1 MQTIS
6 ELFKTAKTHDQFE
19 IDESWGQG
27 RSVFG
32 GISAAMVL
40 EKLED
45 EFHLNEKDLR
55 SINVS
60 FCGAVTVNEPCIIQ
74 CQMLSEGR
82 SVMHIQG
89 QLIQD
94 GHVKTHVMACYALS
108 RESSVAVNAER
119 ITPVKSFKES
129 RLMPFIAGL
138 TPNFVQHVDM
148 AHCSNTFPFS
158 GADTGD
164 IFGWMGFKQPP
175 DAFNDSAILA
185 LIDAWP
191 PTLLSMLKQPAP
203 ASSITWS
210 IEFVQPRA
218 ELSKDDI
225 LYYECLTQQAAD
237 GYGHTQAKIYHPNG
251 ELIALSRQLVGVYDK
266 RTQTSNQ

>member
-1 MQTIS
+1 MLPITD
-6 ELFKTAKTHDQFE
+6 LLNTARTNFQFE

-32 GISAAMVL
+32 GISAALVL

-55 SINVS
+55 SINIS
-60 FCGAVTVNEPCIIQ
+60 FCGAVTVNEPCTIH
-74 CQMLSEGR
+74 CQMLSEGK

-108 RESSVAVNAER
+108 RHSSVSVNSEKV
-119 ITPVKSFKES
+119 TPVKSFSDS
-129 RLMPFIAGL
+129 RLMPFIEGL
-138 TPNFVQHVDM
+138 TPNFVQHIDM
-148 AHCSNTFPFS
+148 AHCGNSFPFS
-158 GADTGD
+158 GSDSAN
-164 IFGWMGFKQPP
+164 IFGWMRFKQPP
-175 DAFNDSAILA
+175 ETFNDSAILA

-191 PTLLSMLKQPAP
+191 PTLLSMLKRPAP
-203 ASSITWS
+203 ASSISWS
-210 IEFVQPRA
+210 VEFIQPRSD
-218 ELSKDDI
+218 LSKDDI
-225 LYYECLTQQAAD
+225 LYYECYTQQAAD

-251 ELIALSRQLVGVYDK
+251 ELIALSRQLVGVYDQ
-266 RTQTSNQ
+266 RSTQ